1 MRFEKKKEA
10 GPALEAPLRPDPFET
25 LS

>member
-1 MRFEKKKEA
+1 MRFEEKKEA